1 MKIASKWIKHRVLA
15 QYPSIRK
22 HLPETHL
29 YSPRYLWHMLQRHG
43 TLYIKPVVGSGG
55 HGIIRVKQRGKTSF
69 AIQKDMKRYQVN
81 SKGDLLLLL
90 RRLMGEKRRYL
101 IQKGIH
107 LISIKKRPI
116 DYRLLILRPE
126 SEWKVIGTIGKWAA
140 PGKIVTN
147 HCRGGK
153 PINLLPSL
161 KKSLGCS
168 EQRCQRVE
176 DKINRLG
183 MRVAETLGNRY
194 RMRQMGLDIGIDKKL
209 RIWILEVNTG
219 PRYQLFRYHHDRTLY
234 PKIVDYMRKIN
245 SR

>member
-1 MKIASKWIKHRVLA
+1 MKIASKWIKHRVLS

-29 YSPRYLWHMLQRHG
+29 YSQRSLWNMLQRHG

-107 LISIKKRPI
+107 LLSIKKRPI

-126 SEWKVIGTIGKWAA
+126 DEWKVIGTIGKWAA

-153 PINLLPSL
+153 PINLHPSL
-161 KKSLGCS
+161 KLSLGCS
-168 EQRCQRVE
+168 KHRRQRVE

-194 RMRQMGLDIGIDKKL
+194 RMRQLGLDIGIDNKL

-219 PRYQLFRYHHDRTLY
+219 PRYQLFRYHQDRTLY
-234 PKIVDYMRKIN
+234 PKIVDYMRQIN